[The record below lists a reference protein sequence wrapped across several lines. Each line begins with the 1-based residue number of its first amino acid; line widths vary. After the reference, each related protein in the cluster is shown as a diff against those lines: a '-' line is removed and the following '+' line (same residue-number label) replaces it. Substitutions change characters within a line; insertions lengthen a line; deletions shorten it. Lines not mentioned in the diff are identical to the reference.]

1 MQDKQFNAFC
11 EQIPGELR
19 EPVASCIEY
28 ATAKGGEDPAR
39 LFFILSLTFAEV
51 VKSWERKTGEKLVEF
66 IPFHS
71 GTESEN

>member
-11 EQIPGELR
+11 EQIPDELR

-28 ATAKGGEDPAR
+28 ATAQGGEDPAR